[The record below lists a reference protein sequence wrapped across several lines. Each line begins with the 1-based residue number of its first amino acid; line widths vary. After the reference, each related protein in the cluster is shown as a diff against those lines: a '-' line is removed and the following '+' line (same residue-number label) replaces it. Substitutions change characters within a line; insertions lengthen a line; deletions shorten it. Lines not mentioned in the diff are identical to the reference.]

1 MGSHAGRA
9 WKGLGAFIGRHMV
22 VIVLCCLAAG
32 ILLPQAFAPLR
43 PAVPTFFAIMSFQS
57 ALGITLRGL
66 KDAVVHPLAI
76 VLALVYVHVLS
87 PLIAFLVGTALF
99 GADSDLVVGIVLEYC
114 VPVATS
120 SIMWVAMYRGNLAIA
135 LATLLVSVFAS
146 PFAIPLTLHL
156 LFGTVVEVNALGMVL
171 DMLYMVVVPSVVGIV
186 VNEATHGLG
195 TRMLS
200 ASLMPL
206 ARLMLVVII
215 ATNSSAISDFVFH
228 LTPQLAGVLVFVG
241 LFESFNFLTGAAL
254 AYVFRQRRERA
265 VAMLFQSGMRNI
277 SAGAVLAM
285 QYFPPASL
293 FAVMAGVLFQQVLA
307 ALFGKV
313 ADRLLSRLPA

>member
-1 MGSHAGRA
+1 MGSRIGRV

-66 KDAVVHPLAI
+66 KDAVAHPLAI
-76 VLALVYVHVLS
+76 VLTLVYVHVLS
-87 PLIAFLVGTALF
+87 PALAFLVGTALF
-99 GADSDLVVGIVLEYC
+99 GADPDIVIGVVLEYC

-120 SIMWVAMYRGNLAIA
+120 SIMWVTMYRGNLAIA
-135 LATLLVSVFAS
+135 LATLLVSVFIS
-146 PFAIPLTLHL
+146 PFSIPLALRV
-156 LFGTVVEVNALGMVL
+156 LFGTVIEVNALGMIL
-171 DMLYMVVVPSVVGIV
+171 DMLYMVVAPSIVGIV
-186 VNEATHGLG
+186 ANEATHGLG
-195 TRMLS
+195 TRTLS

-241 LFESFNFLTGAAL
+241 LFVSFNFLMGAVL
-254 AYVFRQRRERA
+254 GYVFRQKRDRG

>member
-1 MGSHAGRA
+1 MTRAGRA
-9 WKGLGAFIGRHMV
+9 WKGLGVFIGRHMV

-43 PAVPTFFAIMSFQS
+43 SAVPTFFAIMSFQS

-146 PFAIPLTLHL
+146 PFAVPLTLHL

-195 TRMLS
+195 TRTLS

-241 LFESFNFLTGAAL
+241 LFASFNFLMGAAF
-254 AYVFRQRRERA
+254 ACVFRQRRERA

>member
-1 MGSHAGRA
+1 MTRAGRA
-9 WKGLGAFIGRHMV
+9 WKGLGVFIGRHMV

-146 PFAIPLTLHL
+146 PFAVPLTLHL

-195 TRMLS
+195 TRTLS

-241 LFESFNFLTGAAL
+241 LFASFNFLMGAAF
-254 AYVFRQRRERA
+254 ACVFRQRRERA

-313 ADRLLSRLPA
+313 TDRLLSRLPA

>member
-22 VIVLCCLAAG
+22 VTVLCCLAAG

-66 KDAVVHPLAI
+66 KDAVAHPLVI

-146 PFAIPLTLHL
+146 PFAIPLALHL
-156 LFGTVVEVNALGMVL
+156 LFGTVVEVNALGMIL

-195 TRMLS
+195 TRTLS
-200 ASLMPL
+200 TSLMPL

-241 LFESFNFLTGAAL
+241 LFSSFNFLMGAAL

>member
-1 MGSHAGRA
+1 MGSRAGRV
-9 WKGLGAFIGRHMV
+9 WKGLGVFIGRHMV

-32 ILLPQAFAPLR
+32 ILLPQVFAPLR

-135 LATLLVSVFAS
+135 LATLLVSVFVS
-146 PFAIPLTLHL
+146 PFSIPLALHL
-156 LFGTVVEVNALGMVL
+156 LFGTVVEVNALGMIL
-171 DMLYMVVVPSVVGIV
+171 DMLYMVVVPSLIGIV

-195 TRMLS
+195 TRTLS
-200 ASLMPL
+200 TSLMPL

-241 LFESFNFLTGAAL
+241 LFASFNFLMGAAL

>member
-1 MGSHAGRA
+1 VESRVGRI
-9 WKGLGAFIGRHMV
+9 WSGIGVFIGRHMV
-22 VIVLCCLAAG
+22 AIVLCCLAAG
-32 ILLPQAFAPLR
+32 ILLPQVFAPLR

-66 KDAVVHPLAI
+66 KDAVAHPFAI
-76 VLALVYVHVLS
+76 VVTLLYVHVLS
-87 PLIAFLVGTALF
+87 PVIAYLVGTALF
-99 GADSDLVVGIVLEYC
+99 GADPDIVVGVVLEYC

-146 PFAIPLTLHL
+146 PFCIPLMLHVL
-156 LFGTVVEVNALGMVL
+156 LGAVVEVNALGMIV
-171 DMLYMVVVPSVVGIV
+171 DMLYMVVVPSIVGIV
-186 VNEATHGLG
+186 VNEATRGFG
-195 TRMLS
+195 TRKLS
-200 ASLMPL
+200 VALSPL

-215 ATNSSAISDFVFH
+215 ATNSSAISDYVFH
-228 LTPQLAGVLVFVG
+228 LTPELAGVLVFIG
-241 LFESFNFLTGAAL
+241 LFASFNFVMGAVM
-254 AYVFRQRRERA
+254 AYAFRQKRDRA
-265 VAMLFQSGMRNI
+265 VSMLFQSGMRNI

-307 ALFGKV
+307 ALFGKG
-313 ADRLLSRLPA
+313 ANKLLSRIPS

>member
-1 MGSHAGRA
+1 MTRAGRA
-9 WKGLGAFIGRHMV
+9 WKGLGVFIGRHLV

-43 PAVPTFFAIMSFQS
+43 SAVPTFFAIMSFQS

-135 LATLLVSVFAS
+135 LATLLVSVLAS
-146 PFAIPLTLHL
+146 PFAVPLTLHL

-195 TRMLS
+195 TRTLS

-241 LFESFNFLTGAAL
+241 LFASFNFLMGAAL

>member
-1 MGSHAGRA
+1 MGSRAGRA
-9 WKGLGAFIGRHMV
+9 WKGLGVFIGRHMV

-32 ILLPQAFAPLR
+32 ILLPQVFAPLR
-43 PAVPTFFAIMSFQS
+43 PVVPTFFAIMSFQS

-87 PLIAFLVGTALF
+87 PLIVFLVGTALF
-99 GADSDLVVGIVLEYC
+99 GADSDLAVGIVLEYC

-120 SIMWVAMYRGNLAIA
+120 SIMWVAMYRDNLATA

-195 TRMLS
+195 TRTLS

-241 LFESFNFLTGAAL
+241 LFASFNFLMGAAL

>member
-1 MGSHAGRA
+1 MTRAGRA
-9 WKGLGAFIGRHMV
+9 WKGLGVFIGRHMV

-32 ILLPQAFAPLR
+32 ILLPQAFA
-43 PAVPTFFAIMSFQS
+43 
-57 ALGITLRGL
+57 
-66 KDAVVHPLAI
+66 
-76 VLALVYVHVLS
+76 
-87 PLIAFLVGTALF
+87 
-99 GADSDLVVGIVLEYC
+99 
-114 VPVATS
+114 
-120 SIMWVAMYRGNLAIA
+120 
-135 LATLLVSVFAS
+135 TLLASPFAS
-146 PFAIPLTLHL
+146 PFAVPLTLHL

-195 TRMLS
+195 TRTLS

-241 LFESFNFLTGAAL
+241 LFASFNFLMGAAL

-265 VAMLFQSGMRNI
+265 VAMLF
-277 SAGAVLAM
+277 
-285 QYFPPASL
+285 
-293 FAVMAGVLFQQVLA
+293 
-307 ALFGKV
+307 
-313 ADRLLSRLPA
+313 

>member
-1 MGSHAGRA
+1 MTRAGRA
-9 WKGLGAFIGRHMV
+9 WKGLGVFIGRHMV

-57 ALGITLRGL
+57 ALG
-66 KDAVVHPLAI
+66 
-76 VLALVYVHVLS
+76 
-87 PLIAFLVGTALF
+87 
-99 GADSDLVVGIVLEYC
+99 
-114 VPVATS
+114 
-120 SIMWVAMYRGNLAIA
+120 
-135 LATLLVSVFAS
+135 
-146 PFAIPLTLHL
+146 
-156 LFGTVVEVNALGMVL
+156 MVL

-195 TRMLS
+195 TRTLS

-241 LFESFNFLTGAAL
+241 LFASFNFLMGAAL

-277 SAGAVLAM
+277 SVGAVLAM

>member
-1 MGSHAGRA
+1 MTRAGRA
-9 WKGLGAFIGRHMV
+9 WKGLGVFIGRHMV

-76 VLALVYVHVLS
+76 VLALMYVHVLS

-120 SIMWVAMYRGNLAIA
+120 SIMWVAMHRGNLAIA

-146 PFAIPLTLHL
+146 PFAAPLTLHL
-156 LFGTVVEVNALGMVL
+156 LFGMVVEVNAPGMVL

-186 VNEATHGLG
+186 VNEATRGLG
-195 TRMLS
+195 TRTLS

-241 LFESFNFLTGAAL
+241 LFASFNFLIGAAL

>member
-1 MGSHAGRA
+1 MTRAGRA
-9 WKGLGAFIGRHMV
+9 WKGLGVFIGRHMV

-76 VLALVYVHVLS
+76 VLTLVYVHVLS

-135 LATLLVSVFAS
+135 LVTLLVSVFAS
-146 PFAIPLTLHL
+146 PFAVPLTLHL

-186 VNEATHGLG
+186 VNEATRGLG
-195 TRMLS
+195 TRTLS

-241 LFESFNFLTGAAL
+241 LFASFNFLMGAAL
-254 AYVFRQRRERA
+254 ACVFRQRRERA

>member
-1 MGSHAGRA
+1 MGSRAGRV
-9 WKGLGAFIGRHMV
+9 WNGLGVFIGRHMV

-32 ILLPQAFAPLR
+32 ILLPQVFAPLR

-66 KDAVVHPLAI
+66 KDAVAHPLAI
-76 VLALVYVHVLS
+76 VLTLVYVHMLS
-87 PLIAFLVGTALF
+87 PVIAFLVGTALF
-99 GADSDLVVGIVLEYC
+99 GADPDIVIGVVLEYC

-135 LATLLVSVFAS
+135 LATLLVSVFVS
-146 PFAIPLTLHL
+146 PFSIPLALHL
-156 LFGTVVEVNALGMVL
+156 LFGTVVEVNALGMIL

-195 TRMLS
+195 TRTLS
-200 ASLMPL
+200 TSLMPL

-241 LFESFNFLTGAAL
+241 LFASFNFFMGAVL
-254 AYVFRQRRERA
+254 GYVFRQKRERA

>member
-1 MGSHAGRA
+1 MTRAGRA
-9 WKGLGAFIGRHMV
+9 WKGLGVFIGRHMV

-32 ILLPQAFAPLR
+32 ILLPQAFA
-43 PAVPTFFAIMSFQS
+43 
-57 ALGITLRGL
+57 
-66 KDAVVHPLAI
+66 
-76 VLALVYVHVLS
+76 
-87 PLIAFLVGTALF
+87 
-99 GADSDLVVGIVLEYC
+99 
-114 VPVATS
+114 
-120 SIMWVAMYRGNLAIA
+120 
-135 LATLLVSVFAS
+135 TLLASPFAS
-146 PFAIPLTLHL
+146 PFAVPLTLHL

-195 TRMLS
+195 TRTLS

-241 LFESFNFLTGAAL
+241 LFASFNFLMGAAL

-265 VAMLFQSGMRNI
+265 VAMLFQPGMRNI

-307 ALFGKV
+307 ALFGSLLR
-313 ADRLLSRLPA
+313 RLRAGRAVRVLRTTG

>member
-1 MGSHAGRA
+1 MTRAGRA

-76 VLALVYVHVLS
+76 VLTLVYVHVLL

-135 LATLLVSVFAS
+135 LVTLLVSVFAS
-146 PFAIPLTLHL
+146 PFAVPLTLHL

-195 TRMLS
+195 TRTLS

-241 LFESFNFLTGAAL
+241 LFASFNFLMGAAL

>member
-1 MGSHAGRA
+1 MSSRARRA
-9 WKGLGAFIGRHMV
+9 WKGLGVFIGRHMV

-32 ILLPQAFAPLR
+32 VLLPQAFAPLR

-66 KDAVVHPLAI
+66 KDAVAHPLAI

-99 GADSDLVVGIVLEYC
+99 GAGSDLVVGIVLEYC

-146 PFAIPLTLHL
+146 PFSIPLTLHL
-156 LFGTVVEVNALGMVL
+156 LFGTIVEVNALGMIL

-195 TRMLS
+195 TRTLS

-206 ARLMLVVII
+206 ARLMLVIII

-241 LFESFNFLTGAAL
+241 LFASFNFLMGAAL

>member
-1 MGSHAGRA
+1 MTRAGRA
-9 WKGLGAFIGRHMV
+9 WKGLGVFIGRHMV

-43 PAVPTFFAIMSFQS
+43 PAVPSFFAIMSFQS

-76 VLALVYVHVLS
+76 VLTLVYVHVLS

-146 PFAIPLTLHL
+146 PFAVPLTLHL

-195 TRMLS
+195 TRTLS

-241 LFESFNFLTGAAL
+241 LFASFNFLMGAAF
-254 AYVFRQRRERA
+254 ACVSRQRRERA

>member
-1 MGSHAGRA
+1 MTRAGRA
-9 WKGLGAFIGRHMV
+9 WKGLGVFIGRHMV

-43 PAVPTFFAIMSFQS
+43 SAVPTFFAIMSFQS

-76 VLALVYVHVLS
+76 VLTLVYVHVLS

-99 GADSDLVVGIVLEYC
+99 GVDSDLVVGIVLEYC

-146 PFAIPLTLHL
+146 PFAVPLTLHL
-156 LFGTVVEVNALGMVL
+156 LFGMVVEVNAPGMVL

-186 VNEATHGLG
+186 VNEATRGLG
-195 TRMLS
+195 TRTLS

-241 LFESFNFLTGAAL
+241 LFASFNFLMGAAF
-254 AYVFRQRRERA
+254 ACVFRQRRERA

>member
-1 MGSHAGRA
+1 MGSRAGRA
-9 WKGLGAFIGRHMV
+9 WKGLGVFIGRHMV

-114 VPVATS
+114 VLVATS
-120 SIMWVAMYRGNLAIA
+120 SIMWVAMYRGNLATA

-195 TRMLS
+195 TRTLS

-206 ARLMLVVII
+206 ARLMLVGII
-215 ATNSSAISDFVFH
+215 ATNSPAISDFVFH

-241 LFESFNFLTGAAL
+241 LFASFNFLMGAAL

>member
-1 MGSHAGRA
+1 MTRAGRA
-9 WKGLGAFIGRHMV
+9 WKGLGVFIGRHMV

-76 VLALVYVHVLS
+76 VLTLVYVHVLS

-146 PFAIPLTLHL
+146 PFAVPLTLHL

-195 TRMLS
+195 TRTLS

-241 LFESFNFLTGAAL
+241 LFASFNFLMGAAF
-254 AYVFRQRRERA
+254 ACVFRQRRERA

>member
-1 MGSHAGRA
+1 MTRAGRA
-9 WKGLGAFIGRHMV
+9 WKGLGVFIGRHMV

-76 VLALVYVHVLS
+76 VLTLAYVHVLS

-146 PFAIPLTLHL
+146 PFAAPLTLHL
-156 LFGTVVEVNALGMVL
+156 LFETVVEVNALGMVL

-195 TRMLS
+195 TRTLS

-215 ATNSSAISDFVFH
+215 ATNSSAISGFVFH

-241 LFESFNFLTGAAL
+241 LFASFNFLMGAAL

-265 VAMLFQSGMRNI
+265 VAMLFQSGMRNT

>member
-1 MGSHAGRA
+1 MTRAGRA
-9 WKGLGAFIGRHMV
+9 WKGLGVFIGRHMV

-43 PAVPTFFAIMSFQS
+43 PAVPTFFTIMSFQS

-76 VLALVYVHVLS
+76 VLTLAYVHVLS

-146 PFAIPLTLHL
+146 PFAVPLTLHL

-195 TRMLS
+195 TRTLS

-241 LFESFNFLTGAAL
+241 LFASFNFLMGAAL

>member
-32 ILLPQAFAPLR
+32 ILLPQVFAPLR

-99 GADSDLVVGIVLEYC
+99 GTDSDLVVGIVLEYC

-195 TRMLS
+195 TRTLS

-215 ATNSSAISDFVFH
+215 ATNSSAISGFVFH

-241 LFESFNFLTGAAL
+241 LFASFNFLMGAAL

>member
-1 MGSHAGRA
+1 MTRAGRA
-9 WKGLGAFIGRHMV
+9 WKGLGVFIGRHMV

-66 KDAVVHPLAI
+66 TDAVVHPLAI
-76 VLALVYVHVLS
+76 VLTLVYVHVLS

-146 PFAIPLTLHL
+146 PFAVPLTLHL

-195 TRMLS
+195 TRTLS

-241 LFESFNFLTGAAL
+241 LFASFNFLMGAAF
-254 AYVFRQRRERA
+254 ACVFRQRRERA

>member
-1 MGSHAGRA
+1 MWCDG
-9 WKGLGAFIGRHMV
+9 
-22 VIVLCCLAAG
+22 
-32 ILLPQAFAPLR
+32 FAR
-43 PAVPTFFAIMSFQS
+43 GT
-57 ALGITLRGL
+57 GL
-66 KDAVVHPLAI
+66 KDAVAHPLAI

-156 LFGTVVEVNALGMVL
+156 LFGTVVEVDALGMVL

-195 TRMLS
+195 TRTLS

-228 LTPQLAGVLVFVG
+228 LTPQLAGVLVLVG
-241 LFESFNFLTGAAL
+241 LFASFNFLMGAAL

>member
-1 MGSHAGRA
+1 MGSRAGRA
-9 WKGLGAFIGRHMV
+9 WKGLGVFIGRHMV

-32 ILLPQAFAPLR
+32 ILLPQVFAPLR

-66 KDAVVHPLAI
+66 KDAVAHPLAI

-135 LATLLVSVFAS
+135 LATLLVSVFIS
-146 PFAIPLTLHL
+146 PFSIPLALHV
-156 LFGTVVEVNALGMVL
+156 LFGTVVEVNALGMIL

-195 TRMLS
+195 TRTLS

-241 LFESFNFLTGAAL
+241 LFASFNFFMGAVL
-254 AYVFRQRRERA
+254 GYVFRQKRERA

>member
-1 MGSHAGRA
+1 MGSRAGRA
-9 WKGLGAFIGRHMV
+9 WKGLGLFIGRHMV

-66 KDAVVHPLAI
+66 KDAVAHPLAI

-99 GADSDLVVGIVLEYC
+99 GADPDIVIGVVLEYC

-120 SIMWVAMYRGNLAIA
+120 SIMWVAMYHGNLAIA
-135 LATLLVSVFAS
+135 LATLLVSVFVS
-146 PFAIPLTLHL
+146 PFSIPLALHL

-195 TRMLS
+195 TRTLS

-241 LFESFNFLTGAAL
+241 LFASFNFLMGAAL
-254 AYVFRQRRERA
+254 AYVFRQGRERA

-307 ALFGKV
+307 ALFGKA

>member
-1 MGSHAGRA
+1 MTRAGRA
-9 WKGLGAFIGRHMV
+9 WKGLGVFIGRHMV
-22 VIVLCCLAAG
+22 AIVLCCLAAG

-76 VLALVYVHVLS
+76 VLTLVYVHVLS

-146 PFAIPLTLHL
+146 PFAVPFTLHL

-195 TRMLS
+195 TRTLS

-215 ATNSSAISDFVFH
+215 ATNSSVISDFVFH

-241 LFESFNFLTGAAL
+241 LFASFNFLMGAAL

-265 VAMLFQSGMRNI
+265 VAMLFQLGMRNI

-313 ADRLLSRLPA
+313 ADRLLSCLPA

>member
-1 MGSHAGRA
+1 MTRAGRA
-9 WKGLGAFIGRHMV
+9 WKGLGVFIGRHMV

-43 PAVPTFFAIMSFQS
+43 QAVPTFFAIMSFQS

-76 VLALVYVHVLS
+76 VLTLVYVHVLL

-99 GADSDLVVGIVLEYC
+99 GADSDLAVGIVLEYC

-146 PFAIPLTLHL
+146 PFAVPLTLHL

-195 TRMLS
+195 TRTLS

-241 LFESFNFLTGAAL
+241 LFASFNFLMGAAL

>member
-1 MGSHAGRA
+1 MGSRAGRA
-9 WKGLGAFIGRHMV
+9 WKGLGVFIGRHMV

-135 LATLLVSVFAS
+135 LATLLVSVFIS
-146 PFAIPLTLHL
+146 PFSIPLALHV
-156 LFGTVVEVNALGMVL
+156 LFGTVVEVNALGMIL

-195 TRMLS
+195 TRTLS

-241 LFESFNFLTGAAL
+241 LFASFNFLMGAAL

>member
-1 MGSHAGRA
+1 MTRAGRA
-9 WKGLGAFIGRHMV
+9 WKGLGVFIGRHMV

-76 VLALVYVHVLS
+76 VLTLAYVHVLS

-120 SIMWVAMYRGNLAIA
+120 SIMWVAMYSGNLAIA

-146 PFAIPLTLHL
+146 PFAVPLTLHL

-195 TRMLS
+195 TRTLS

-241 LFESFNFLTGAAL
+241 LFASFNFLMGAAL
-254 AYVFRQRRERA
+254 ACVFRQRRERA